1 MTEPTLSTTRYPFLG
16 DDWFD
21 PLEEAVRHR
30 VRGFIEATVEAE
42 LEAALGRRRYQRRD
56 GSVGY
61 RNAGVS
67 VSLIGSLGSVSVSA
81 PRARLFDDQAAR
93 ENGEA
98 RRGRRTSG

>member
-61 RNAGVS
+61 RN
-67 VSLIGSLGSVSVSA
+67 
-81 PRARLFDDQAAR
+81 
-93 ENGEA
+93 
-98 RRGRRTSG
+98 GRRERQMCVIIRKSSKAV